1 MTPLW
6 FQILLAVVGLGV
18 VKEILAR
25 FTKLPNL
32 WQWAISIVTLSTLI
46 IAADFYFASPSAR
59 YLTQSQENIL
69 VKELS
74 AVRDIK
80 LIHLASLPSDREAND
95 YAHALS
101 GVFSKSGIEIVLGRP
116 FEGGKFVY
124 KEFNVP
130 PLPPEFWLY
139 MPEITL
145 FHTQL
150 LSVDP
155 SGKDRPMPV
164 NAIQI
169 AKAFEQACIK
179 VSFATDFRLADNE
192 YTFFVGTNRNKGISS
207 YIPCSLL
214 RLLGWS

>member
-1 MTPLW
+1 MPLW
-6 FQILLAVVGLGV
+6 FQILVGVVGLGV
-18 VKEILAR
+18 VKEILGL

-32 WQWAISIVTLSTLI
+32 WQWGISIVTYSTLI
-46 IAADFYFASPSAR
+46 IASDFYFAPPSAR

-74 AVRDIK
+74 TVRGIK

-95 YAHALS
+95 YANALTR
-101 GVFSKSGIEIVLGRP
+101 VFIKSGIEIVLGRP
-116 FEGGKFVY
+116 FEGGNFVH
-124 KEFNVP
+124 KGFNVP
-130 PLPPEFWLY
+130 PLPPEYWLY
-139 MPEITL
+139 QPEITL

-150 LSVDP
+150 LSVEP
-155 SGKDRPMPV
+155 SGKTRPMPV

-207 YIPCSLL
+207 HIPCSIL